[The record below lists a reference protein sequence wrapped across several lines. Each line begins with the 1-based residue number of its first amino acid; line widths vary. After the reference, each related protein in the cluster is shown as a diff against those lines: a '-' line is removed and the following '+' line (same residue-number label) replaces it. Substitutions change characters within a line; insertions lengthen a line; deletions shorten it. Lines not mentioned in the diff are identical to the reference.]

1 MIERPTISEIENR
14 IATTQAIRDKWHSN
28 PGYARNLDIDLH
40 ALKLLLIVTR
50 IENEETNIAAAL
62 GGTDG

>member
-14 IATTQAIRDKWHSN
+14 IATIQASRDKWHSD
-28 PGYARNLDIDLH
+28 PGYARNLDIELH
-40 ALKLLLIVTR
+40 ALKLLLMVTR
-50 IENEETNIAAAL
+50 IENEEINIASKI